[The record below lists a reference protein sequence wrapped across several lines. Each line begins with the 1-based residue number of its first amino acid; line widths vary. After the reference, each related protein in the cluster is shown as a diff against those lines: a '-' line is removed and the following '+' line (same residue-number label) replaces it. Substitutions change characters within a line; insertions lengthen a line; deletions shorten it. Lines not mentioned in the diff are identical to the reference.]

1 MEEIKSSNGT
11 IGKVFG
17 AILIL
22 LSIAFLV
29 LALIQ
34 EPSTSTEE
42 CAPQQGEVILQSA
55 PAVQQDDKF
64 NF

>member
-29 LALIQ
+29 FALMQ

-42 CAPQQGEVILQSA
+42 CVPQQGEVTLQSV

>member
-1 MEEIKSSNGT
+1 MEELKSSNGT

-22 LSIAFLV
+22 LSIVFLV
-29 LALIQ
+29 FAFIQ
-34 EPSTSTEE
+34 EPSAEE
-42 CAPQQGEVILQSA
+42 CIPQQGEIILPSA

-64 NF
+64 NFN